1 LKRPGL
7 RSEDNSKMNLKA
19 RVGEGV
25 DWIRVAEG
33 GVKCRFLC
41 EHGHELWGPA
51 KCREFC
57 E

>member
-1 LKRPGL
+1 
-7 RSEDNSKMNLKA
+7 MNLKA